1 MAYADVSDGILT
13 VKISEESLYDIESV
27 IYQMVHEQ
35 AHYVGHK
42 MRCRA
47 ARREKIME
55 TLLKHIVLK
64 ARLGDEAYQ
73 ILLPFVNKVIESEA
87 AADKAPDL
95 KNYDYLRY
103 IAMMGKGLWKILQN
117 SSECKEAFRNYYES
131 KIDAGADIFDE
142 ELSDFGFDKEEQK
155 AYIVNFLTQY
165 IDIKYKLFS
174 ERMEQYD
181 IVEEQDE
188 YEKLIKLL
196 RGVYRESYADLQMIL
211 VLAMG
216 AEDYLNTFFMKQEMT
231 IEDMRKRMAS
241 EPEYMLRISTIYRVM
256 TDSGI
261 WKADTYSNKEMETLI
276 GLIDEYNTEVREATN
291 RDKHMGTQQNIS
303 RIRRAFEKY
312 DFSNGIQL
320 RKTERRNLKKTEN
333 GNETEK
339 ESIIPVFDAAIG
351 LYEYLLEVLKNSL
364 KEYAKKNKKEKIQE
378 VRKIVGKVLAFEN
391 VIQVFHGVEEELDY
405 YKKEGCK
412 I

>member
-103 IAMMGKGLWKILQN
+103 IAMMGKGLWEILQN
-117 SSECKEAFRNYYES
+117 SSECKEAFRNYYER

-291 RDKHMGTQQNIS
+291 RDKHIGTQQNIS

-320 RKTERRNLKKTEN
+320 RKTERRNLKKA
-333 GNETEK
+333 EK

-378 VRKIVGKVLAFEN
+378 VRKVVGKVLAFEN